1 MPHGLC
7 GFPHNGSIAVSTDI
21 HSMAD
26 LSTFALVAE
35 HKGFRQAA
43 RASGH
48 SASALSEAVRR
59 LEQQLGIRL
68 LLRTTRSVTPTEAG
82 ALLLTRL
89 RPALAEVAG
98 ALDVLNELR
107 ASPRGTL
114 RLNVPVSAAR
124 FFLPPMID
132 RFLAAYPDITLDL
145 IVDNNFVDVVASACD
160 AGIRY
165 GERLE
170 QDMIAVPIGPRTQRF
185 AVAAAPGYLARRG
198 VPLHPR
204 DLLQHACLRG
214 KFLSG
219 AIYPWEF
226 ARDGQSLTVEPS
238 GPLIVTPT
246 AADVMV
252 SAAVAGLGVIY
263 LFEEWL
269 APHIAAGELVPVL
282 EDWWLRFPG
291 PFLYYSGRR
300 HLPAPLR
307 AFIDFIQAPQ

>member
-1 MPHGLC
+1 MT
-7 GFPHNGSIAVSTDI
+7 TDI
-21 HSMAD
+21 HSLAD
-26 LSTFALVAE
+26 LSTFALVVQ
-35 HKGFRQAA
+35 HQGFRQAG
-43 RASGH
+43 RASGQ

-59 LEQQLGIRL
+59 LENKLGIRL

-82 ALLLTRL
+82 ALLLSRL
-89 RPALAEVAG
+89 RPALDDVAN
-98 ALDVLNELR
+98 ALDILNDLR
-107 ASPRGTL
+107 DSPRGTL

-124 FFLPPMID
+124 FFLQPLVNKFID
-132 RFLAAYPDITLDL
+132 AYPEIMLEL
-145 IVDNNFVDVVASACD
+145 VVDNNFVDVVASGCD

-185 AVAAAPGYLARRG
+185 AVAAAPTYLARRG
-198 VPLHPR
+198 VPQHPR

-214 KFLSG
+214 RFLSG

-226 ARDGQSLTVEPS
+226 ERDGQTLTVEPG

-246 AADVMV
+246 VADLAV
-252 SAAVAGLGVIY
+252 SAAVAGHGLIY

-269 APHIAAGELVPVL
+269 EPYMTSGQLQPVL
-282 EDWWLRFPG
+282 QDWWLSFPG

-307 AFIDFIQAPQ
+307 AFIDFIQSPAAG

>member
-1 MPHGLC
+1 MT
-7 GFPHNGSIAVSTDI
+7 TDI

-26 LSTFALVAE
+26 LSTFALVVQ
-35 HKGFRQAA
+35 HQGFRQAG
-43 RASGH
+43 RASGQ

-59 LEQQLGIRL
+59 LENKLGIRL

-82 ALLLTRL
+82 ALLLSRL
-89 RPALAEVAG
+89 KPALDEVAN

-107 ASPRGTL
+107 DRPRGTL

-124 FFLPPMID
+124 FFLQPMVNE
-132 RFLAAYPDITLDL
+132 FLSAYPEIMLEL
-145 IVDNNFVDVVASACD
+145 VVDNNFVDFVASGCD

-165 GERLE
+165 GEKLE

-185 AVAAAPGYLARRG
+185 AVAAAPSYLARRG
-198 VPLHPR
+198 IPEHPR

-226 ARDGQSLTVEPS
+226 ECDGQTLTVEPT

-246 AADVMV
+246 VADLAV
-252 SAAVAGLGVIY
+252 SAAVAGHGLIY

-269 APHIAAGELVPVL
+269 EPYISAGQLQPVL
-282 EDWWLRFPG
+282 QDWWLSFPG

-307 AFIDFIQAPQ
+307 AFIDFVQ

>member
-1 MPHGLC
+1 
-7 GFPHNGSIAVSTDI
+7 
-21 HSMAD
+21 MAD
-26 LSTFALVAE
+26 LSTFALVVQ
-35 HKGFRQAA
+35 HQGFRQAG
-43 RASGH
+43 RASGQ

-59 LEQQLGIRL
+59 LENKLGIRL

-82 ALLLTRL
+82 ALLLSRL
-89 RPALAEVAG
+89 KPALDEVAN
-98 ALDVLNELR
+98 ALDVLNDLR
-107 ASPRGTL
+107 DRPRGTL

-124 FFLPPMID
+124 FFLQPMVNE
-132 RFLAAYPDITLDL
+132 FLSAYPEIMLEL
-145 IVDNNFVDVVASACD
+145 VVDNNFVDVVASGCD

-165 GERLE
+165 GEKLE

-185 AVAAAPGYLARRG
+185 AVAAAPSYLARRG
-198 VPLHPR
+198 IPEHPR

-226 ARDGQSLTVEPS
+226 ERDGQTLTVEPT

-246 AADVMV
+246 VADLAV
-252 SAAVAGLGVIY
+252 SAAVAGHGLIY

-269 APHIAAGELVPVL
+269 EPYISSGQLQPVL
-282 EDWWLRFPG
+282 QDWWLSFPG

-307 AFIDFIQAPQ
+307 AFIDFVQ

>member
-1 MPHGLC
+1 M
-7 GFPHNGSIAVSTDI
+7 STDL

-35 HKGFRQAA
+35 HQGFRQAA
-43 RASGH
+43 RASGQ
-48 SASALSEAVRR
+48 SASALSDAVRR
-59 LEQQLGIRL
+59 LENKLGIRL

-82 ALLLTRL
+82 ALLLSRL
-89 RPALAEVAG
+89 RPALHQVSD
-98 ALDVLNELR
+98 ALDVLNDLR
-107 ASPRGTL
+107 DRPRGTL

-124 FFLPPMID
+124 FFLQAMVNE
-132 RFLAAYPDITLDL
+132 FLGKYPEIMLEL
-145 IVDNNFVDVVASACD
+145 VVDNNFVDVVASGCD

-170 QDMIAVPIGPRTQRF
+170 QDMIAIPIGPRTQRF
-185 AVAAAPGYLARRG
+185 AVAAAPAYLARHG
-198 VPLHPR
+198 VPQHPR

-219 AIYPWEF
+219 AVYPWEF
-226 ARDGQSLTVEPS
+226 ERDGQTLTVDPS

-246 AADVMV
+246 VADLAV
-252 SAAVAGLGVIY
+252 SAAVAGHGLIY

-269 APHIAAGELVPVL
+269 EPYISSGQLQPVL
-282 EDWWLRFPG
+282 QDWWLRFPG

-307 AFIDFIQAPQ
+307 AFLEFVRASEA

>member
-1 MPHGLC
+1 M
-7 GFPHNGSIAVSTDI
+7 STDI

-35 HKGFRQAA
+35 HRGFRQAG
-43 RASGH
+43 RASGQ

-59 LEQQLGIRL
+59 LENQLGIRL

-82 ALLLTRL
+82 TLLLSRL
-89 RPALAEVAG
+89 RPALGEVAS
-98 ALDVLNELR
+98 ALDVLNTLR
-107 ASPRGTL
+107 DSPRGTL

-124 FFLPPMID
+124 FFLQQMVD
-132 RFLAAYPDITLDL
+132 QFLGAYPDITLD
-145 IVDNNFVDVVASACD
+145 IVVDNNFVDLVASGCD

-170 QDMIAVPIGPRTQRF
+170 QDMIALPIGPRTQRF
-185 AVAAAPGYLARRG
+185 AVAAAPAYLARRG
-198 VPLHPR
+198 VPEHPR
-204 DLLQHACLRG
+204 DVLQHACLRG

-226 ARDGQSLTVEPS
+226 ERDGQKLSVEPG

-246 AADVMV
+246 VADLAVG
-252 SAAVAGLGVIY
+252 AAVAGHGLVY

-269 APHIAAGELVPVL
+269 APYMAAGQLQPVL
-282 EDWWLRFPG
+282 QDWWPTFPG

-307 AFIDFIQAPQ
+307 AFIDFIQSPAAPGSAPLAP